1 MAARDHSSPLLRN
14 EGGGGY
20 SGFGLSVVPSV
31 RSSFRP
37 SVSHSVRHNF
47 VSAQNLE
54 KKLKEFHQ
62 LILYNDIDLGS
73 DLFRTFVIELW
84 PLIDVRISLR

>member
-14 EGGGGY
+14 EGGGGGY
-20 SGFGLSVVPSV
+20 SEFGLSVVPSV

-37 SVSHSVRHNF
+37 PVPHSVRHNF

-54 KKLKEFHQ
+54 NKLKEFHQ
-62 LILYNDIDLGS
+62 LFLYNDIDLGS
-73 DLFRTFVIELW
+73 DCCKGFFFAHL
-84 PLIDVRISLR
+84 